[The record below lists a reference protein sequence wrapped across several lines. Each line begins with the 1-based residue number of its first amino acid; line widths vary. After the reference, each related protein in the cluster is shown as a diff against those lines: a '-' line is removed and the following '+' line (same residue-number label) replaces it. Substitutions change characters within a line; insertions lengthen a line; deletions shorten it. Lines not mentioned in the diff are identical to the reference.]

1 MALCLRLCVSSA
13 EGAGSIPDRGTKISH
28 AAGCGDK
35 VKKKKKMK
43 KKNNLT
49 GKKLEDHKIHTIQ
62 NTFFC
67 EK

>member
-1 MALCLRLCVSSA
+1 MQQVWELSRILDTGG
-13 EGAGSIPDRGTKISH
+13 ETKISH